1 MKLILIL
8 GLVLSQVPA
17 GRQSAPN
24 ANRRWR
30 AATFR
35 GMTVG
40 KSKRAD
46 MLLLL
51 GEPKWSR
58 NTPGEGEEHGT
69 TWNHYERIGEFP
81 GLTNVANDSRTGT
94 ITRIE
99 FYPDRL
105 SKAQA
110 IAHFGRGY
118 VVTRYAFDPCFKD
131 EESESIYESPNGL
144 LVKVEYRRRGI
155 AVSIGDKDLVTKISY
170 VDEPIGSVK
179 SRCK

>member
-8 GLVLSQVPA
+8 GLILSQAPG
-17 GRQSAPN
+17 GRQSAAN
-24 ANRRWR
+24 SNRRWH
-30 AATFR
+30 AAIFR

-46 MLLLL
+46 MLRLL

-58 NTPGEGEEHGT
+58 NTPGEDEEHGT

-81 GLTNVANDSRTGT
+81 GLTNVANDSVTGT

-105 SKAQA
+105 TRRKPLR
-110 IAHFGRGY
+110 IL
-118 VVTRYAFDPCFKD
+118 VV
-131 EESESIYESPNGL
+131 
-144 LVKVEYRRRGI
+144 V
-155 AVSIGDKDLVTKISY
+155 IS
-170 VDEPIGSVK
+170 
-179 SRCK
+179 